1 MATYVNDLRLKEIA
15 TGDESGT
22 WGTSTNTNLELIGE
36 ALGFG
41 TEGITTNADTHTTTV
56 ADGSTD
62 PGRAM
67 YLKYTGTLDSACT
80 ITIAPNTISRMQ
92 FIENGTTGS
101 QNIII
106 SQGTGANVTIPAGD
120 TKAVYLDGAGS
131 GAAVVDAFASLNTVD
146 LKVEDDLTVTDDA
159 SIGGDATIT
168 GTLGVSGLLTANAN
182 VTLAGTTPTLT
193 IGDAGAED
201 TKIVFDGNAQDFY
214 IGLDDSADDLL
225 IGLGSTVGTTPAIS
239 IDENVN
245 STFAGTINGLTLAAG
260 SVATST
266 SQNFAINT
274 PNSLRINI
282 DSNDSA
288 TDQVFVVGHNRTDVG
303 TTSSLLVI
311 QEDGKVGIGTSS
323 PDTLLNLESA
333 APILRGTDSDDT
345 DKFGQIEFDNGDIV
359 ISADANSG
367 GGYQGS
373 SKITFCVDSG
383 TERARI
389 NNSGDFLSNTT
400 TAVASFYNGVSGIG
414 FGYAGGGYGAFV
426 RSGTNTPLYVSTNGQ
441 GSGGFIEFAQNGA
454 TRGNITYTGSATAYN
469 TSSDYRLKENVTP
482 IQNALSKI
490 DTLNPI
496 NFDWKESSDNS
507 DGFLAHEAQTVVP
520 YAVTGVK
527 DEVYT
532 DENSGEEKT
541 NGEPKYQ
548 VMDYGKLTPLLVK
561 AIQEQQTIIEDL
573 KARIETLEG

>member
-1 MATYVNDLRLKEIA
+1 MSFK
-15 TGDESGT
+15 TGDNAVT
-22 WGTSTNTNLELIGE
+22 AMTM
-36 ALGFG
+36 LG
-41 TEGITTNADTHTTTV
+41 
-56 ADGSTD
+56 
-62 PGRAM
+62 
-67 YLKYTGTLDSACT
+67 
-80 ITIAPNTISRMQ
+80 
-92 FIENGTTGS
+92 
-101 QNIII
+101 
-106 SQGTGANVTIPAGD
+106 
-120 TKAVYLDGAGS
+120 
-131 GAAVVDAFASLNTVD
+131 
-146 LKVEDDLTVTDDA
+146 
-159 SIGGDATIT
+159 
-168 GTLGVSGLLTANAN
+168 
-182 VTLAGTTPTLT
+182 
-193 IGDAGAED
+193 
-201 TKIVFDGNAQDFY
+201 
-214 IGLDDSADDLL
+214 
-225 IGLGSTVGTTPAIS
+225 
-239 IDENVN
+239 
-245 STFAGTINGLTLAAG
+245 
-260 SVATST
+260 
-266 SQNFAINT
+266 
-274 PNSLRINI
+274 
-282 DSNDSA
+282 
-288 TDQVFVVGHNRTDVG
+288 
-303 TTSSLLVI
+303 
-311 QEDGKVGIGTSS
+311 DGKVGIGTTS

-400 TAVASFYNGVSGIG
+400 TAVGSFYNGVSGIG

-490 DTLNPI
+490 DSLNPI
-496 NFDWKESSDNS
+496 NFDWIESGDNS

-532 DENSGEEKT
+532 DENSSEEKT

>member
-1 MATYVNDLRLKEIA
+1 M
-15 TGDESGT
+15 TGDGSDTTLTLSVAPVHENNVSVFFDGVYQSKSNYSISGT
-22 WGTSTNTNLELIGE
+22 TLTFSTAPASGVAVEAITATNTSITTATQLVDADSDTMIQVEESSDEDTIRMDI
-36 ALGFG
+36 AG
-41 TEGITTNADTHTTTV
+41 TEVLTLTN
-56 ADGSTD
+56 S
-62 PGRAM
+62 AM
-67 YLKYTGTLDSACT
+67 TLK
-80 ITIAPNTISRMQ
+80 
-92 FIENGTTGS
+92 
-101 QNIII
+101 
-106 SQGTGANVTIPAGD
+106 
-120 TKAVYLDGAGS
+120 
-131 GAAVVDAFASLNTVD
+131 
-146 LKVEDDLTVTDDA
+146 
-159 SIGGDATIT
+159 
-168 GTLGVSGLLTANAN
+168 
-182 VTLAGTTPTLT
+182 GTTPTLT

-214 IGLDDSADDLL
+214 IGLDDSADDLI
-225 IGLGSTVGTTPAIS
+225 IGKGSTVGTTPAIS